1 MRCIKQSLFVIFC
14 HCKCSTLG
22 LLVTLSLGRH
32 QIDNFRKHKELQV
45 NSSFQIQW
53 SFSSMLYLPK
63 YLVLSEGVEQF
74 NPSICTK
81 QDKKS
86 DANVVLQRSR
96 LQITLQRLLAQR
108 FLHPLLP
115 LPW

>member
-1 MRCIKQSLFVIFC
+1 MILC

-22 LLVTLSLGRH
+22 LLATLSLGRH

-45 NSSFQIQW
+45 NLSFQIQW
-53 SFSSMLYLPK
+53 GFSSMLYLSK
-63 YLVLSEGVEQF
+63 YLVLSEEVEQF

-96 LQITLQRLLAQR
+96 LPITLQRLLAQQ